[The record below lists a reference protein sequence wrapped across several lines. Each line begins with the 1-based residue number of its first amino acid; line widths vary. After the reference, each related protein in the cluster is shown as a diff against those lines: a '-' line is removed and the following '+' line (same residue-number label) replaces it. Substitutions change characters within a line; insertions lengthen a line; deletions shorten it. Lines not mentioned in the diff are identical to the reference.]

1 MMISMIVKI
10 AMMMMMMMDMHTD
23 RSQGT
28 SADTGESVEKVCR
41 EGMVTRSSSTTR
53 WMRKELSSKPPS
65 GDVSIVIFIYEAVVR
80 NQIFLTPTILL

>member
-1 MMISMIVKI
+1 MIVKISMIVKI
-10 AMMMMMMMDMHTD
+10 VMMMIDMHTD

-41 EGMVTRSSSTTR
+41 EGMVTRRSPTTR

-65 GDVSIVIFIYEAVVR
+65 GDVSIIIFIYETVVR
-80 NQIFLTPTILL
+80 NHIPLTATILL